1 MELCDLE
8 TKKLKVSLLL
18 IVESG
23 KYPLRESH
31 SSSCLV
37 EKKFLRVGTA
47 WNLEEEKNSGM
58 SVVRGV

>member
-18 IVESG
+18 IVESR

-31 SSSCLV
+31 S
-37 EKKFLRVGTA
+37 KKEFLRVGTA
-47 WNLEEEKNSGM
+47 WDLEEEKNSGVSM
-58 SVVRGV
+58 VRGD

>member
-8 TKKLKVSLLL
+8 TKKLTVSLLL
-18 IVESG
+18 TVESG
-23 KYPLRESH
+23 KCPLRESH

-37 EKKFLRVGTA
+37 ERKFLRVGTA
-47 WNLEEEKNSGM
+47 WDLEEENSSV

>member
-18 IVESG
+18 TVESG
-23 KYPLRESH
+23 KCPLRKSH

-37 EKKFLRVGTA
+37 ERKFLRVGTA
-47 WNLEEEKNSGM
+47 WDLEEEQNSSV